1 MLKALSAVHRHGIV
15 HRDIKPAN
23 IMVTT
28 SAPFVKLIDF
38 GFARMLHA
46 DASGQLP
53 PEESKII
60 GTPMYWAPEQ
70 TFARNTVTPA
80 LDLWAMGVLMFHIS
94 SGVLPF
100 SSHNG
105 KLMQI
110 AAGIRTKPARDLN
123 AITQGR
129 VSQRFCLVCHRL
141 LSKDPAVR
149 PQTADEVLSNL
160 LGISDP
166 SLSRPEAFEAIAGR
180 LVSAGKASQS
190 ISMALAEEKQLL
202 EVLLREVK
210 NIPSLSAKNR
220 SHQAILPADGSVPHW
235 ARNADEDHGDIQ
247 PAE

>member
-1 MLKALSAVHRHGIV
+1 MFLYPYSCVCVHVSARALSLSHTHKQTHTHKTNASR
-15 HRDIKPAN
+15 RDIKPAN

-180 LVSAGKASQS
+180 LVSAGNVYGWLNSEW
-190 ISMALAEEKQLL
+190 M
-202 EVLLREVK
+202 
-210 NIPSLSAKNR
+210 
-220 SHQAILPADGSVPHW
+220 DGWV
-235 ARNADEDHGDIQ
+235 GG
-247 PAE
+247 